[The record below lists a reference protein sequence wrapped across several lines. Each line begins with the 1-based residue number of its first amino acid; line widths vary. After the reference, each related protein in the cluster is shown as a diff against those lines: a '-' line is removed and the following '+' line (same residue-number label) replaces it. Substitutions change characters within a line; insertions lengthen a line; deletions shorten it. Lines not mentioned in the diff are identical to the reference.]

1 MVKLFP
7 TGRCKLSTKH
17 PELPTG
23 CGNHCCLPEERTG
36 SNKSAKARKRRTLSV
51 RCAAAS
57 KYHKADKLQQLL
69 LHCLEKKLCGAE
81 WRGILNLSWLLCSTP
96 SLQQSKPMSWVQVQ
110 TWRFPWPE
118 KSITAL
124 CDEKKKET
132 KTKKRNNHQQ
142 KGVCSIWTREN
153 CYCLKASSRKESI
166 KEFVSL
172 FLHGA
177 ALKRPAVTRDY

>member
-81 WRGILNLSWLLCSTP
+81 WRGILNLSWSLCSTP

-124 CDEKKKET
+124 CDEKKK
-132 KTKKRNNHQQ
+132 KQ
-142 KGVCSIWTREN
+142 KQ
-153 CYCLKASSRKESI
+153 RKETI
-166 KEFVSL
+166 TNRRKCAVFEQERIVTVL
-172 FLHGA
+172 KQVA
-177 ALKRPAVTRDY
+177 QKRALKNLFYCFCMEQHWNALL